1 MAIDPELRAELI
13 KALNVTPRR
22 LNQRIR
28 ERMLELP
35 MSRENAAHTIAHAE
49 GIDLSKYLSNDK
61 LAEARSVIAEWSN
74 ISNSQSTTSARGNNT
89 SANRAVRAK
98 PIVLMVAGVD
108 ASSVPGL
115 TRRHASEAKEMAD
128 KVYPMLY
135 LFENSVR
142 SIVERV
148 LSSEFGSNWWST
160 SVPRKIQGK
169 AASRI
174 AEENDAPWHGRRG
187 ATEIYYID
195 LNDLWLIIKHQWNY
209 FKELFPNQAWIES
222 LITNDM
228 NVSRRQVAHMN
239 PIATDDVRNI
249 EAAFRKWTRQ
259 LQGVASSIP

>member
-1 MAIDPELRAELI
+1 MAINRELRAELI
-13 KALNVTPRR
+13 KVLNITPRR

-35 MSRENAAHTIAHAE
+35 MSRENAAHSIAHAE
-49 GIDLSKYLSNDK
+49 GIDLSKYLSNED
-61 LAEARSVIAEWSN
+61 LAEARSVVAEWTN
-74 ISNSQSTTSARGNNT
+74 ISNAQSTTSVRGNNS
-89 SANRAVRAK
+89 SADRAVRAR
-98 PIVLMVAGVD
+98 PIVLRVAGVD

-115 TRRHASEAKEMAD
+115 TPRHASEAKEMAD

-135 LFENSVR
+135 VFENSIR

-148 LSSEFGSNWWST
+148 LSSELGSNWWST

-174 AEENDAPWHGRRG
+174 AQENYTPWHGRRG

-195 LNDLWLIIKHQWNY
+195 LNDLWLIIKHQWTH

-239 PIATDDVRNI
+239 PVARSDVRNV
-249 EAAFRKWTRQ
+249 EAAFRKWTLQ
-259 LQGVASSIP
+259 LQGVSSSIP